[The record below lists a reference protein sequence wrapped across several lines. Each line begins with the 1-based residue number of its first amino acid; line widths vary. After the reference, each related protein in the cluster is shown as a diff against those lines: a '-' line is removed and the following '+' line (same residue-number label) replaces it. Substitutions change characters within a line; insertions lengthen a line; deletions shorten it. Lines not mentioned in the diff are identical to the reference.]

1 MRQHCCNKCCSWKAV
16 YNTIKKVLHGTQVK
30 FIDVLEKDPSKPE
43 QIDPEVSWAPIYV
56 GNLPVMSPSII
67 TGADIK
73 SYLNELEYG
82 TYQRY
87 KIDAQQFS
95 FVTIA
100 VPHGLKV
107 CYMEDLAGGK
117 AEFYTDATDVFGKP
131 WYCNGEVQVD
141 VDGLTYDIYG
151 MYTAASG
158 ELYIYI
164 E

>member
-1 MRQHCCNKCCSWKAV
+1 MQQHCCNKSCCGWKAV
-16 YNTIKKVLHGTQVK
+16 YNTIKKVLHGTQLK
-30 FIDVLEKDPSKPE
+30 SINILEKDPNKPE
-43 QIDPEVSWAPIYV
+43 QIDPVVSHAPIYV
-56 GNLPVMSPSII
+56 GNLPFMSPSAI

-73 SYLNELEYG
+73 FYLDELEYG
-82 TYQRY
+82 TYQQY
-87 KIDAQQFS
+87 KIGALKWS
-95 FVTIA
+95 FVTVA

-107 CYMEDLAGGK
+107 YVDSMGSK
-117 AEFYTDATDVFGKP
+117 TKFYTDAVDTSDKP

-141 VDGLTYDIYG
+141 VDGLAYDIYG